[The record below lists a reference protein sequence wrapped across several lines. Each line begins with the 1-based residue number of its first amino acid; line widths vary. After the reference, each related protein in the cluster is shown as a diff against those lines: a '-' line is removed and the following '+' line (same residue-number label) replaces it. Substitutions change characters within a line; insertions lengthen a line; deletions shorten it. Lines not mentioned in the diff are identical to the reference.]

1 MNNKVYYFEMPDPEG
16 KEMQNK
22 LETIFGNN
30 LDQNDDQS
38 IFFVD
43 TIEANNIFYTL
54 WSTNKVE
61 KIVNEF
67 KILGLNFSQKD
78 ITEDVLNGT
87 QFNDVSF
94 SKIFSVKENKILL
107 DLFLKK

>member
-1 MNNKVYYFEMPDPEG
+1 MPDPKG

-22 LETIFGNN
+22 VETIFGNN

-43 TIEANNIFYTL
+43 TDPIEANNIFYTL

-67 KILGLNFSQKD
+67 KILGINFSQKD